1 MALTPTHA
9 QLHTERAARC
19 VVADNGKHRERQLN
33 KSLAAQAKTKQCQQQ
48 CNMNMNGVRLCTAHT
63 HTINRFT
70 FVTTHKV
77 QIQIVVSFGCLHF
90 ECCGSGCACC
100 HSLLLC
106 AVHIAPIWMLLPV
119 PFGKSTSFGLV
130 WAYLGPVVCAHCS
143 YIYIYVYCV
152 GSRAHDCISCSPIC
166 TIIPDA
172 EEHFCAEYFLSF
184 HRYSFGFCFSTDFFS
199 LHFVSTDNFFL
210 VFNCCCFFC
219 ADRLIRDL
227 KINNLFILMK
237 NPK

>member
-33 KSLAAQAKTKQCQQQ
+33 KSLATQAKTKQCQQQ

-77 QIQIVVSFGCLHF
+77 QIQIVVSFSCLHF
-90 ECCGSGCACC
+90 ECCGCGCGCACC
-100 HSLLLC
+100 YSLLLC

-130 WAYLGPVVCAHCS
+130 WAYLDPVVCTHCS
-143 YIYIYVYCV
+143 YIYIRILWV
-152 GSRAHDCISCSPIC
+152 RARTIVSHVHLYAQLYQTQKSISARNVFSHFIVIRLVSVFQRIFLAFILFQL
-166 TIIPDA
+166 TI
-172 EEHFCAEYFLSF
+172 FSLFSTFLLSF
-184 HRYSFGFCFSTDFFS
+184 FFVCGQVNS
-199 LHFVSTDNFFL
+199 WFEN
-210 VFNCCCFFC
+210 
-219 ADRLIRDL
+219 
-227 KINNLFILMK
+227 
-237 NPK
+237 